1 MVAVRCGIHVLWV
14 VWKDQEWLGFDG
26 VEKKIIVPVE
36 DMCVLVMN
44 RLFSSSH
51 KKVLLLSRAVY
62 FLTDL
67 YYINVT

>member
-1 MVAVRCGIHVLWV
+1 MVAVRCGIHVLCV

-26 VEKKIIVPVE
+26 LEKKIIVPVE

-44 RLFSSSH
+44 RLFSSSD

-67 YYINVT
+67 YY

>member
-1 MVAVRCGIHVLWV
+1 MVAVGCGIHVLCV

-26 VEKKIIVPVE
+26 LEKKIIVPVE

-51 KKVLLLSRAVY
+51 KKSAFIQQSSLFS
-62 FLTDL
+62 D
-67 YYINVT
+67 

>member
-1 MVAVRCGIHVLWV
+1 MCGL
-14 VWKDQEWLGFDG
+14 ERLGMLGFDG
-26 VEKKIIVPVE
+26 LEKKIIVPVE

-67 YYINVT
+67 YY

>member
-51 KKVLLLSRAVY
+51 EKQGFQSAEQVY

-67 YYINVT
+67 YY

>member
-1 MVAVRCGIHVLWV
+1 MVAVRGGIHVLWV

-51 KKVLLLSRAVY
+51 KKQRFQSAEQ
-62 FLTDL
+62 F
-67 YYINVT
+67 IF

>member
-1 MVAVRCGIHVLWV
+1 MVAVMCGIHVLCM
-14 VWKDQEWLGFDG
+14 VWKDWEWLGFDG
-26 VEKKIIVPVE
+26 LEKKIIVPVE

-67 YYINVT
+67 YY